1 VSTVFEQARSL
12 VKAMREGDEWRQMR
26 RLAGKVKADR
36 RLEAMLADFR
46 EAQFEAQVAQ
56 LQASRLEPELSE
68 QLAKLGKAIERE
80 TLLHQYLMA
89 EAAYGQVLMEVQQ
102 VLAETFHPEVPGA
115 VKSSK
120 HDH

>member
-1 VSTVFEQARSL
+1 MSTVYEQARSL
-12 VKAMREGDEWRQMR
+12 VKAMREGDEWQQMR

-46 EAQFEAQVAQ
+46 KAQFEAQMAQ
-56 LQASRLEPELSE
+56 VQGGRLEPELSE
-68 QLAKLGKAIERE
+68 QLAKLGKRIERE
-80 TLLHQYLMA
+80 SLLHQYLMA

-115 VKSSK
+115 VKPPK
-120 HDH
+120 DAH